1 MALVDGQRTAAPM
14 LDKFGRKRRLSE
26 IKRRPAI
33 QGEAFAQPAHGSL
46 TVLGQRAGLFCL
58 ADDPGGE
65 VAKANSSFDLVSTLA
80 TGPACPIAFLAA
92 LWEQSGR
99 FKPKPR

>member
-1 MALVDGQRTAAPM
+1 M

-33 QGEAFAQPAHGSL
+33 QGEAFAQSANGALS
-46 TVLGQRAGLFCL
+46 VLCQRAGLFRL

-65 VAKANSSFDLVSTLA
+65 VAKANSRFDLVATLA
-80 TGPACPIAFLAA
+80 AGPACPITFLAA
-92 LWEQSGR
+92 LFEQSGG
-99 FKPKPR
+99 FKPKPRIALSL